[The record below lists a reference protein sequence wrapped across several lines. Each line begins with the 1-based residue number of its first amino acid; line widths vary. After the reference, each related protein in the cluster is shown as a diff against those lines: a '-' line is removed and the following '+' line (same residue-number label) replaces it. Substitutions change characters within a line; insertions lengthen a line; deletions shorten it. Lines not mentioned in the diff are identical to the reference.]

1 MKNFQC
7 FKPTNSQHTL
17 QFHPLTT
24 QYFPTRTNMVEIQA
38 QEITR
43 CSSDNHLQ
51 NFSFRCFW
59 KDRLCTGRG
68 HTLGARKGARPS
80 RDTLLGHLD
89 HWLRL
94 TRRQKGAHLNNY
106 EIDLGYDTLGGTRKT
121 FIGTVEIRLSSLDPQ
136 PDQQPLPQTHSEGSW
151 PKKNKNPTRHLSF
164 S

>member
-17 QFHPLTT
+17 HFHPLTT
-24 QYFPTRTNMVEIQA
+24 QYFPTRTNMAEIQA

-121 FIGTVEIRLSSLDPQ
+121 FIGTVEIRLRAPWIHSQISSPC
-136 PDQQPLPQTHSEGSW
+136 
-151 PKKNKNPTRHLSF
+151 PKLILKGRGLKRIKTQHGT
-164 S
+164 